1 MTMGLERTMGATVHF
16 LQVGDEAG
24 PAPAP
29 FALFGVDLS
38 LDGDR
43 RPFGWEENLSFNGRI
58 MPGLR
63 SPLTMWL
70 IQAGGLNVVVDT
82 GYTPGRPDADAALV
96 RNSIWVHHKP
106 GSTVE
111 AQLATVGLEPADIDV
126 VVNTCC
132 HFDHIGSNMSFPKAT
147 FFVQRTEFSLGIK
160 PPPWA
165 PYYYREFAHN
175 LLEVRDRLELPDGDF
190 TVAEGVTVHHLGG
203 HSPGTQVV
211 VVATEQGRV
220 CIPGD
225 LVPFYK
231 NLELNWP
238 SGIFF
243 NVQDVMAAFAWMSA
257 NTDVVVPHHDWS
269 VLERY
274 PGGVIS

>member
-1 MTMGLERTMGATVHF
+1 MGASIHF

-38 LDGDR
+38 LESHR
-43 RPFGWEENLSFNGRI
+43 RPSGWEDSLSFNGKV

-70 IQAGGLNVVVDT
+70 IRADGQNIVVDT
-82 GYTPGRPDADAALV
+82 GCTPGRPEADAALA
-96 RNSIWVHHKP
+96 RNSIWVHYEP
-106 GSTVE
+106 ESTVE
-111 AQLATVGLEPADIDV
+111 AQLATVGLEPADVDV
-126 VVNTCC
+126 VINTCC
-132 HFDHIGSNMSFPKAT
+132 HFDHIGSNTSFPKAT
-147 FFVQRTEFSLGIK
+147 FFVQRSEFSLGIR
-160 PPPWA
+160 PPEWA

-190 TVAEGVTVHHLGG
+190 TVTDSVTVHHLGG

-220 CIPGD
+220 CLPGD

-243 NVQDVMAAFAWMSA
+243 NVKDVMAAFSWMSA
-257 NTDVVVPHHDWS
+257 NTDLVVPHHDWE
-269 VLERY
+269 VLKRY
-274 PGGVIS
+274 PAGIIG